1 MFTLLLSTLHVLYG
15 LAPRA
20 VVALTGMSLYLR
32 YRKQDALGPSREGG
46 DDLQGRRLLAELL
59 LQVRLQRYL
68 HCYTYTL
75 SRLCNCVCKSVL
87 CDLHSLPHIAVVHCS
102 NIDSNSTSKNCPHCA
117 NSDNC
122 SYILLCALQVGG
134 LKPGDGVAVIAATN
148 RAEDVDVALLRRFHA
163 RVAVPPPAAAELK
176 RMCWAF
182 LEGVE
187 HCIADADLQALS
199 RRLEGR

>member
-1 MFTLLLSTLHVLYG
+1 
-15 LAPRA
+15 
-20 VVALTGMSLYLR
+20 
-32 YRKQDALGPSREGG
+32 
-46 DDLQGRRLLAELL
+46 
-59 LQVRLQRYL
+59 
-68 HCYTYTL
+68 
-75 SRLCNCVCKSVL
+75 
-87 CDLHSLPHIAVVHCS
+87 
-102 NIDSNSTSKNCPHCA
+102 
-117 NSDNC
+117 
-122 SYILLCALQVGG
+122 VGG

-199 RRLEGR
+199 RRLEGN